1 MSMKQEEVLLS
12 STESLPKTIN
22 AWERFAE
29 ERLPRNSFDY
39 IARGSGDQNTL
50 KANRSVFNDWT
61 LIPRVLNK
69 VVHRDKSIQLLGKSY
84 PTPLLFSPI
93 GVQKI
98 VHPNGEMESS
108 KVAAEF
114 GIPFILSNAASC
126 SMEEVASNIGDSPK
140 WFQVYYSSNKEV
152 SKSQI
157 QRAKSLGY
165 EALVVTVDT
174 ALLGLRE
181 YDIENNYSPLNEGMG
196 SGNYS
201 SDPVFNEQLLAKGL
215 SGKESAIKF
224 QMEIFENPSLSW
236 DDIIEIK
243 SYTNLPIF
251 LKGIMHTDDA
261 LTAVSLG
268 IDGLI
273 VSNHGGRQL
282 DHCISSLEALENICH
297 AVGGKIPVLFDSGI
311 RRGTDIVKAMAI
323 GASAVLIGRPYLYG
337 MVAGHE
343 GIRTVLQQ
351 ILRELD
357 VTMALAGIDDIKTI
371 DGSILLKRK

>member
-1 MSMKQEEVLLS
+1 MGMKQEKILHAN
-12 STESLPKTIN
+12 TESLPKTIN

-29 ERLPRNSFDY
+29 ERLPRNAYDY
-39 IARGSGDQNTL
+39 IVRGSGEENTL
-50 KANRSVFNDWT
+50 KENRSVFNDWT
-61 LIPRVLNK
+61 LVPKVLKSVNNRNK
-69 VVHRDKSIQLLGKSY
+69 KIHLLGKTY

-93 GVQKI
+93 GVQKM
-98 VHPNGEMESS
+98 VHPNGELESS

-114 GIPFILSNAASC
+114 GIPFILSNAASY
-126 SMEEVASNIGDSPK
+126 SMDEVATNMGDSPK
-140 WFQVYYSSNKEV
+140 WFQVYYSKNKEV
-152 SKSQI
+152 TKSQI
-157 QRAKSLGY
+157 QRAEALGY
-165 EALVVTVDT
+165 EALVITVDT

-181 YDIENNYSPLNEGMG
+181 YDIENNYSPLNEGLG
-196 SGNYS
+196 SGNYF
-201 SDPVFNEQLLAKGL
+201 SDPVFNEQLIARGL
-215 SGKESAIKF
+215 SGKEDSIKF

-243 SYTNLPIF
+243 SFTNLPIY

-261 LTAVSLG
+261 LTAISLG
-268 IDGLI
+268 IDGLV

-282 DHCISSLEALENICH
+282 DHCISSLEALENICQ
-297 AVGGKIPVLFDSGI
+297 VVEGKIPVLFDSGI

-337 MVAGHE
+337 MVAGQE

-371 DGSILLKRK
+371 DKSILLKRK

>member
-1 MSMKQEEVLLS
+1 MSMRQEEVLRS

-22 AWERFAE
+22 AWEQFAK
-29 ERLPRNSFDY
+29 ERLPRNSYDY
-39 IARGSGDQNTL
+39 IVRGSGEENTL
-50 KANRSVFNDWT
+50 RANRSVFNDWT
-61 LIPRVLNK
+61 VIPRVLKTVTN
-69 VVHRDKSIQLLGKSY
+69 RDKSIHLLGKTY

-98 VHPNGEMESS
+98 VHPNGELESS

-114 GIPFILSNAASC
+114 GIPFILSTAASC
-126 SMEEVASNIGDSPK
+126 SMDEVAANIGDSPK
-140 WFQVYYSSNKEV
+140 WFQVYYSKNKEV

-157 QRAKSLGY
+157 QRAEALGY
-165 EALVVTVDT
+165 EALVITVDT
-174 ALLGLRE
+174 VLLGLRE
-181 YDIENNYSPLNEGMG
+181 YDVENNYSPLKEGMG
-196 SGNYS
+196 SGNYI
-201 SDPVFNEQLLAKGL
+201 SDPVFNELLHAKGL
-215 SGKESAIKF
+215 SGKEGAIKF

-243 SYTNLPIF
+243 SFTNLPIF
-251 LKGIMHTDDA
+251 LKGVMHKDDA

-282 DHCISSLEALENICH
+282 DHCISSLEALVNICE

-323 GASAVLIGRPYLYG
+323 GATAVLIGRPYLYG
-337 MVAGHE
+337 MVAGQE

-371 DGSILLKRK
+371 DDSILLKRK